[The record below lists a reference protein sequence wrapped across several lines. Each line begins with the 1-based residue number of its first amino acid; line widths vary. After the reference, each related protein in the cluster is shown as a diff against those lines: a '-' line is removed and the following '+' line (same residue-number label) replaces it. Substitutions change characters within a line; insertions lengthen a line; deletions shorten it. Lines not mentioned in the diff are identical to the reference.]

1 MKTKLFIF
9 DMGGVL
15 VDGSVN
21 FPEIARYLEV
31 DENAFMKDYEKY
43 DIPLMEGWMDT
54 LSYMWHLEKEFGVKI
69 EGNLFSRIYHPS
81 VNRSLLP
88 VLETIRKHG
97 GRIVIGSNTFRPH
110 ADVISRLDEKP
121 YSYFDALYFSH
132 EMHLTK
138 PGPAFYRYI
147 LEKECADPAETFFV
161 DDREEN
167 TSSAERLGI
176 RTFLYSRERNGELE
190 GTLSALLSL

>member
-15 VDGSVN
+15 IEGSVN
-21 FPEIARYLEV
+21 FPEIAQYLGIE
-31 DENAFMKDYEKY
+31 ENIFMKDYEKY

-54 LSYMWHLEKEFGVKI
+54 LSYMWHLEKEFGATI
-69 EGNLFSRIYHPS
+69 EGNLFSEIYHPV
-81 VNRSLLP
+81 VNRPLLP
-88 VLETIRKHG
+88 VLEKIREHG
-97 GRIVIGSNTFRPH
+97 VRLVIGSNTFLPH
-110 ADVISRLDEKP
+110 AVVIGGLKEKP

-138 PGPAFYRYI
+138 PSLSFYRCI
-147 LEKECADPAETFFV
+147 LEKEGVDAAGAFFV

-167 TSSAERLGI
+167 TRAAEELGI
-176 RTFLYSRERNGELE
+176 RTFLYSAERNGELE
-190 GTLSALLSL
+190 DVVRGLLSL